1 MENKILSV
9 GIDIGTSTTQVIFSE
24 IAIKNTAGS
33 FSVPRVEIIDKKIV
47 YYSKIYFTPLLSSR
61 VIDLEKLKVIISK
74 EYENAKVKKED
85 IVTGAVIITG
95 ETARKENAK
104 LVLES
109 LSDYSGDFVVATA
122 GADLE
127 SILAGY
133 GSGAAAISG
142 KDKSCVLNFD
152 IGGGTTNASV
162 FSSGKLIDAYGINIG
177 GRLIKF
183 NSDGTICYV
192 SEKIKKIIET
202 ANLKLCE
209 NTIPDFRAIKKL
221 TDIFASILYKITA
234 GNELSKLE
242 EELFIEHGFS
252 KNEIQQV
259 TFSGGVA
266 ECIYSDVSV
275 NNLYDCKA
283 YADIGPLL
291 GQSIKLLFN
300 DKRIKVREP
309 LEKIRA
315 TVIGAGAH
323 SIKLSGSTIIFD
335 DAVLPKKNM
344 PIAKLFEQDE
354 ENYSLIKQKM
364 EEKQKI
370 YGDEEAA
377 FFMKGPKNPSYS
389 LVKEIAKQISEFYK
403 GKTRPVVFLVEN
415 DFAKALGQTIEMF
428 KGADGN
434 TICID
439 SVHVREG
446 DYIDI
451 GNSIGDIVPV
461 VVKTLIF
468 KN

>member
-24 IAIKNTAGS
+24 ITINNTAGS
-33 FSVPRVEIIDKKIV
+33 FSVPKIEITGKKIV
-47 YYSKIYFTPLLSSR
+47 YYSEVYFTPLLTSQI
-61 VIDLEKLKVIISK
+61 IDLEKLKVIILK
-74 EYENAKVKKED
+74 EYTKANVKKED
-85 IVTGAVIITG
+85 IGTGAIIITG

-104 LVLES
+104 LVLEN

-133 GSGAAAISG
+133 GSGAASISE
-142 KDKSCVLNFD
+142 KDKNCVLNFD

-162 FSSGKLIDAYGINIG
+162 FSYGKLIDAYGINIG
-177 GRLIKF
+177 GRLVKF
-183 NSDGTICYV
+183 DDDETICYI
-192 SEKIKKIIET
+192 SEKIKKIIVEH
-202 ANLKLCE
+202 NLKISIGTVPE
-209 NTIPDFRAIKKL
+209 FTEIKKL
-221 TDIFASILYKITA
+221 TDIFAEILYKITKEV
-234 GNELSKLE
+234 NLSTLE
-242 EELFIEHGFS
+242 QELFIEHGFR
-252 KNEIQQV
+252 KNKIQQV

-266 ECIYSDVSV
+266 ECIYTDAQV
-275 NNLYDCKA
+275 NNLKECSVYG
-283 YADIGPLL
+283 DIGPLL
-291 GQSIKLLFN
+291 GKSIRLLF
-300 DKRIKVREP
+300 KKKEIEVREP

-335 DAVLPKKNM
+335 NAVLPKKNM
-344 PIAKLFEQDE
+344 PIAKLFERDE
-354 ENYSLIKQKM
+354 EDYKLIKQKM

-377 FFMKGPKNPSYS
+377 FFMTGPKDPSYS
-389 LVKEIAKQISEFYK
+389 LVKKIAKQIVEFYK
-403 GKTRPVVFLVEN
+403 GKDRTVVFLVEN
-415 DFAKALGQTIEMF
+415 DFAKALGQTIEILR
-428 KGADGN
+428 GAQGN
-434 TICID
+434 TVCID
-439 SVHVREG
+439 SIHVQEG